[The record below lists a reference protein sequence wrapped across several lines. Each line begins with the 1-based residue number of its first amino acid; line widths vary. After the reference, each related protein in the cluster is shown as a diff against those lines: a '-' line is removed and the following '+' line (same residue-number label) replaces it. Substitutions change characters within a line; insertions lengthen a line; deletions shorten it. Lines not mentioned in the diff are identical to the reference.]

1 MRTHEDKKVADLAKE
16 TVRKWKNDVA
26 GQKKPEEKALTAT
39 TSPASPTLQ
48 TKTSVDKS
56 PDVAN
61 GDVNHEKREN
71 GPPHGDVKK
80 VRDEKSDSIS
90 KVHTGEKTRDSSIIL
105 LYKAI
110 VMDSTE
116 STSA

>member
-1 MRTHEDKKVADLAKE
+1 M
-16 TVRKWKNDVA
+16 A
-26 GQKKPEEKALTAT
+26 GQKKPEEKAVTAT

-56 PDVAN
+56 PEVAN
-61 GDVNHEKREN
+61 GAVNHEKREN
-71 GPPHGDVKK
+71 GPPHGEAKIA
-80 VRDEKSDSIS
+80 RDSKSDSIS

-105 LYKAI
+105 LYNAI

-116 STSA
+116 CTSALPPYLGCFLMTSLDSYPLCN